1 MKTVR
6 LKDGTPVPALGFGT
20 WYLGESSQSY
30 EKELESLQYGIE
42 NGLTLIDTAEMY
54 GEGAAEELVGRAIRP
69 YEREKLFLV
78 SKVYPWNAG
87 RDHIFTACENSLERL
102 GTDYLDLYLLHW
114 NGNVPYEET
123 IECMEELIRQ
133 GKIRR
138 WGVSNLDTDDME
150 SLIQAGGENC
160 QTDQVL
166 YHLGSRGVEYDLL
179 PWLRRHGMPL
189 MAYSP
194 LGHSAAIRRRII
206 ANSAVCQA
214 AEAHHASVYQVM
226 LAFVLRQDNVFAV
239 VKASSIDHV
248 KDNLAAAELQL
259 TPEEYVAIDAAF
271 PAPKQKTAL
280 DML

>member
-6 LKDGTPVPALGFGT
+6 LKDGTPIPALGFGT
-20 WYLGESSQSY
+20 WYLGESSQRN
-30 EKELESLQYGIE
+30 EREIEALQYGIE
-42 NGLTLIDTAEMY
+42 HGMTLIDTAEMY
-54 GEGAAEELVGRAIRP
+54 GEGAAEELVGKAIRP

-87 RDHIFTACENSLERL
+87 KDHIFTSCENSLKRL

-123 IECMEELIRQ
+123 INCMEKLIRQ

-138 WGVSNLDTDDME
+138 WGVSNLDTEDME
-150 SLIQAGGENC
+150 ALIKAGGENC

-179 PWLRRHGMPL
+179 PWLRKHGMPL

-206 ANSAVCQA
+206 DSPAVRQA
-214 AEAHHASVYQVM
+214 AEAHRVSVYQVM

-239 VKASSIDHV
+239 VKASSEEHV
-248 KDNLAAAELQL
+248 KDNLASTELQL
-259 TPEEYVAIDAAF
+259 TTEEYAAIDAAF
-271 PAPKQKTAL
+271 PAPKRKTTL

>member
-226 LAFVLRQDNVFAV
+226 LAFVLWQDNVFAV

-259 TPEEYVAIDAAF
+259 TPEEYAAIDAAF